1 MHDRPCPPPPDR
13 DPAWNA
19 ACFAYRE
26 KRRAG
31 CRDLE
36 AHDAPLAALRAVWPL
51 PAREAHLEVA
61 RAIYYAS
68 VEHGERFWRGWG

>member
-1 MHDRPCPPPPDR
+1 
-13 DPAWNA
+13 
-19 ACFAYRE
+19 
-26 KRRAG
+26 
-31 CRDLE
+31 
-36 AHDAPLAALRAVWPL
+36 VWPL